1 MQPIRFQ
8 IALVLLIMSAC
19 FYPGLTRA
27 EPETGVEGI
36 ITISPTRPGP
46 LRRDDPVSKPL
57 SDTVFVV
64 QAGEKTVATFTT
76 DGEGRFRVPLKPG
89 HYTVLREGPKSAAG
103 FFGPFEVDIVA
114 GKIANVAWQCDS
126 GMR

>member
-1 MQPIRFQ
+1 MRVFAFCTVLAS
-8 IALVLLIMSAC
+8 IAILTCAC
-19 FYPGLTRA
+19 LGSS
-27 EPETGVEGI
+27 PESGVEGV

-57 SDTVFVV
+57 SDIVFVV
-64 QAGEKTVATFTT
+64 QDGAKRVATFTT
-76 DGEGRFRVPLKPG
+76 DGEGRFRLLLKPG

-103 FFGPFEVDIVA
+103 SFGPFEIDVVA
-114 GKIANVAWQCDS
+114 GKITKVEWQCDS

>member
-1 MQPIRFQ
+1 MR
-8 IALVLLIMSAC
+8 VL
-19 FYPGLTRA
+19 GLTTA
-27 EPETGVEGI
+27 LASITILTCSCLGSSPDSGVEGI
-36 ITISPTRPGP
+36 VTISPTRPGP

-76 DGEGRFRVPLKPG
+76 DKEGRFRVTLPPG
-89 HYTVLREGPKSAAG
+89 HFVISRKGEKSAAG
-103 FFGPFEVDIVA
+103 YFGPFDADVVS
-114 GKIANVAWQCDS
+114 GKMTKVEWQCDS

>member
-1 MQPIRFQ
+1 MRAF
-8 IALVLLIMSAC
+8 AFSTVLASIDIFTCAC
-19 FYPGLTRA
+19 LGSSPDS
-27 EPETGVEGI
+27 GVEGI

-57 SDTVFVV
+57 SDIVFAV
-64 QAGEKTVATFTT
+64 QDGEKRVATFTT
-76 DGEGRFRVPLKPG
+76 DGEGRFRLLLKPG

-103 FFGPFEVDIVA
+103 FFGPFEIDVVA
-114 GKIANVAWQCDS
+114 GKMTKAEWQCDS